1 MPGQSKKATVSPL
14 LNLSKLRSIKELVIE
29 IKSGQQW
36 KASGLGSKPNRPID
50 VQDLTNMNIEDIM

>member
-1 MPGQSKKATVSPL
+1 MSPL